1 MTKEQK
7 IQSLKAIKEGRL
19 LPSDL
24 APAKIYL
31 FREISGS
38 EPKMYK
44 SEFGNVDFETME
56 SIIQDIESKNER
68 RLNCGLPTDTIISL
82 NYSDFDGKANLTL
95 NIE

>member
-7 IQSLKAIKEGRL
+7 VKSLNAIRDGRL

-24 APAKIYL
+24 EPAKVFV
-31 FREISGS
+31 FREITGS
-38 EPKMYK
+38 EPKLYE
-44 SEFGNVDFETME
+44 SEFGKIDFQQME

-68 RLNCGLPTDTIISL
+68 RANCGIPTDQIIVV
-82 NYSDFDGKANLTL
+82 NYTKYEGETNLTL

>member
-24 APAKIYL
+24 EPAKVFV

-38 EPKMYK
+38 EPKMYE
-44 SEFGNVDFETME
+44 SEFGRIDFQQKE

-68 RLNCGLPTDTIISL
+68 RANCGIPTDQIIVV
-82 NYSDFDGKANLTL
+82 NYTKYEGETNLTL